1 MFDADSRK
9 VFFFCFVVTP
19 TFFRPWALIDLLV
32 GSRTEESVSNEK
44 ATRRKTKEHKN
55 THMRIRYKYHSS
67 RATKE
72 MTLEKCHNIYIHKL
86 IGIFSGRVQEY
97 NQKG

>member
-9 VFFFCFVVTP
+9 VFFCFVVTP
-19 TFFRPWALIDLLV
+19 TFFRPLALLV

>member
-1 MFDADSRK
+1 
-9 VFFFCFVVTP
+9 
-19 TFFRPWALIDLLV
+19 
-32 GSRTEESVSNEK
+32 
-44 ATRRKTKEHKN
+44 
-55 THMRIRYKYHSS
+55 MRIRYKYHSS
-67 RATKE
+67 RATKK